1 MQTIQ
6 IMPRPAVRGG
16 KGTSVELPIEGMES
30 DHCAMVIDRAL
41 DKKEGVLGHE
51 VTFANRKAA
60 VTFDD
65 RRVKLSDV
73 VQEIRDLG
81 YGVETIRATLPVGG
95 MTCAGCAASVES
107 ILRAQTGVLSAGVN
121 FANQTAQVEYV
132 PGVTRLS
139 TMQEAVK
146 SIGYELLDAGPSIR
160 EDVEE
165 RQRRKFRT
173 LRLRTIAAVLLSLPV
188 VIVSMSYHD
197 PAPVVK
203 WMLMAL
209 TAPVLFWAGRDFFVD
224 AWKQARHRSA
234 NMDTL
239 VALSTGVAFAFSALN
254 TIYPEFLMSRGVHPH
269 IYFESAAVIIAFIL
283 LGKTLEERAK
293 ARTSSAIKKLMG
305 LQAKTVRVLRE
316 GIEAEIPIEEVVIGD
331 VMVVRPG
338 EKIPVDGPLMD
349 GTSFVD
355 ESSVTGESLFVEKQ
369 AGDRVYAGTIN
380 QTGSFRMRA
389 DKVGRATLLGQIIRT
404 VEEAQGSKAPIQ
416 KLADRIAAVFVPVV
430 LVAALLAFAVWWVA
444 GPDVTMAMIAL
455 VNVLIIA
462 CPCALGLATP
472 TAIMVGVGKGAE
484 NGILVRDAESLE
496 RAREITAVVLDKTG
510 TITTGKPLLT
520 DIAWAAG
527 ENRDRLERMLA
538 AIESR
543 SEHPL
548 AEAVVRAVNRSA
560 DGSVFDSFE
569 NRPGRGVIARLDGT
583 EYFVGSDKLMRE
595 LQAVCP
601 AELETRAAGWKEA
614 GSTVIY
620 FGTAERASAIMAVR
634 DTVKT
639 TTSQAVRDLQHMG
652 IEVHMVTGDHART
665 AAAIAKEV
673 GIRQVRADVL
683 PSEKADYVRAL
694 KEKGEIVAMAGDG
707 INDSEA
713 LAVADIGMAMGHGSD
728 IAMDVA
734 PITLI
739 QSDLRHIAAAVRL
752 SRATARTI
760 RQNLFWAFVY
770 NLIGIP
776 IAAGV
781 LVPFNGFMLDPMI
794 AGAAMALSS
803 VSVVTNSLRLKN
815 KNI

>member
-16 KGTSVELPIEGMES
+16 KGTTVELPIEGMES
-30 DHCAMVIDRAL
+30 DHCAILIDRAL

-51 VTFANRKAA
+51 VTFANRKATI
-60 VTFDD
+60 TFDD
-65 RRVKLSDV
+65 RRVTLSDV

-81 YGVETIRATLPVGG
+81 YGVETVRATLPVGG

-107 ILRAQTGVLSAGVN
+107 MLRAQTGVLSANVN
-121 FANQTAQVEYV
+121 FANQTVFLEYI
-132 PGVTRLS
+132 PRVTS
-139 TMQEAVK
+139 PSAMQAAVK
-146 SIGYELLDAGPSIR
+146 SIGYELLDAGPAIR

-165 RQRRKFRT
+165 KQRRRFRT
-173 LRLRTIAAVLLSLPV
+173 LRLRTIAAVTLSLPV

-197 PAPVVK
+197 PTSTGK

-209 TAPVLFWAGRDFFVD
+209 TAPVLFWAGRDFFVH

-316 GIEAEIPIEEVVIGD
+316 GTETEIPIEAVVVGD
-331 VMVVRPG
+331 LIVVRPG
-338 EKIPVDGPLMD
+338 EKIPVDGPVMD

-355 ESSVTGESLFVEKQ
+355 ESSVTGESLPVEKQ
-369 AGDRVYAGTIN
+369 AGSRVYAGTIN
-380 QTGSFRMRA
+380 QKGSFRMRA

-416 KLADRIAAVFVPVV
+416 RLADRIAAAFVPVV
-430 LVAALLAFAVWWVA
+430 LAIALAAFAAWWLF
-444 GPDVTMAMIAL
+444 GPDVTLSMIAL

-496 RAREITAVVLDKTG
+496 RAREVSAVVLDKTG
-510 TITTGKPLLT
+510 TVTTGKPLMT
-520 DIAWAAG
+520 DIVWAS
-527 ENRDRLERMLA
+527 ETDRRRLESVLVTM
-538 AIESR
+538 ESR

-548 AEAVVRAVNRSA
+548 AEAVVLAFNGTSNGAVLE
-560 DGSVFDSFE
+560 SFE
-569 NRPGRGVIARLDGT
+569 NRPGRGVTARLGGT
-583 EYFVGSDKLMRE
+583 VYFVGSDQLVRE
-595 LQAVCP
+595 LGAACP
-601 AELETRAAGWKEA
+601 LELETRADAWKEQA
-614 GSTVIY
+614 NTVVY
-620 FGTAERASAIMAVR
+620 FGTSERVSAVMAVR
-634 DTVKT
+634 DTVKP
-639 TTSQAVRDLQHMG
+639 SSPQAVRDLERMG

-665 AAAIAKEV
+665 ASAIGREA
-673 GIRQVRADVL
+673 GIHRIRAGVL
-683 PSEKADYVRAL
+683 PSEKADYVRGL
-694 KEKGEIVAMAGDG
+694 KEKGMIVAMAGDG

-713 LAVADIGMAMGHGSD
+713 LAVADIGMAMGKGSD

-734 PITLI
+734 SITLI
-739 QSDLRHIAAAVRL
+739 QSDLRHIAAVVRL
-752 SRATARTI
+752 SRATARTV

-781 LVPFNGFMLDPMI
+781 LYPFNGFLLDPMI
-794 AGAAMALSS
+794 AGAAMAMSS

-815 KNI
+815 KKL